1 MQALFSRK
9 LQAMQ
14 KNRMPAIRW
23 ELAHIRIA
31 SILFFYRAT
40 ARDRGDSRGCMAQR
54 ALACNRDEAERNRG
68 CMAQGPSDGGDS
80 CSDNNTT
87 LMQNIQ
93 CTTNTLFGFHLK
105 YIKKS
110 LFYISFC
117 EQNLHHKDFSFIYY

>member
-40 ARDRGDSRGCMAQR
+40 ARDRGDSRGCMAWKPPSGGRQPVT
-54 ALACNRDEAERNRG
+54 EAKRSEIEVAWR
-68 CMAQGPSDGGDS
+68 MYLSIIDIISDS
-80 CSDNNTT
+80 
-87 LMQNIQ
+87 
-93 CTTNTLFGFHLK
+93 
-105 YIKKS
+105 
-110 LFYISFC
+110 SF
-117 EQNLHHKDFSFIYY
+117 